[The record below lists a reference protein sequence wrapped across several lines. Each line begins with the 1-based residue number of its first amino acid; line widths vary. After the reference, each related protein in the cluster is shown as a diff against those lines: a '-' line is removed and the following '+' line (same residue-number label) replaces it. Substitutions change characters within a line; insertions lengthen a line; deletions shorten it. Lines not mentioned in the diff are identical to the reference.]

1 MSPQI
6 RQAGGEAK
14 KTAGELASQG
24 RDVGQTAD
32 KELKQAGD
40 QAADQVMVVLCAP
53 VEDGIPARGT
63 SVFHVHDRSEEQ
75 YRHVRQSC
83 LCSQQCCTLK
93 PGTRW
98 VTYGLCRADWQ
109 GW

>member
-1 MSPQI
+1 VPQQI

-40 QAADQVMVVLCAP
+40 QAADQVMIVFCAP
-53 VEDGIPARGT
+53 VEDGIPTCGT
-63 SVFHVHDRSEEQ
+63 SAFRVHDRVEQ
-75 YRHVRQSC
+75 QYTYVRQLC
-83 LCSQQCCTLK
+83 LYSKQCCMLQ
-93 PGTRW
+93 PGT
-98 VTYGLCRADWQ
+98 Q
-109 GW
+109 